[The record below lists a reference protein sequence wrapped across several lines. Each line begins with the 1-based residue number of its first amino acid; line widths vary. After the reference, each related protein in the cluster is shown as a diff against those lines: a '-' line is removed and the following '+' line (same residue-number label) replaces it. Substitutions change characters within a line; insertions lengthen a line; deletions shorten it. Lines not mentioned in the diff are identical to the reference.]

1 MKQITFLVA
10 LLCLSFCACA
20 QNDKPAQQP
29 QFPSLTVQQFVDN
42 IMYDSVM
49 VVDVRT
55 QKEYAMGHIDGAVN
69 VVWGQT
75 FDAEVQ
81 KANLPKEKVLAVYC
95 RSGKRS
101 KMAASRLVALG
112 YRVIDLNEGI
122 LGWQKA
128 GRPIVTD

>member
-10 LLCLSFCACA
+10 LLCLSFSACA

-55 QKEYAMGHIDGAVN
+55 QKEYATGHIDGAVN

>member
-1 MKQITFLVA
+1 MKYFTFLVA
-10 LLCLSFCACA
+10 FICLAFCAYA
-20 QNDKPAQQP
+20 QNGQPAQQP
-29 QFPSLTVQQFVDN
+29 KFPSLTVQQFVDN
-42 IMYDSVM
+42 IKYDSVM

-55 QKEYAMGHIDGAVN
+55 QKEFATGHIDGAVN

-75 FDAEVQ
+75 FDVEVK
-81 KANLPKEKVLAVYC
+81 KAKLPKNKVMAVYC

-101 KMAASRLVALG
+101 KMAANRLVALG
-112 YRVIDLNEGI
+112 YNVIDLNDGI

>member
-1 MKQITFLVA
+1 MGVE
-10 LLCLSFCACA
+10 
-20 QNDKPAQQP
+20 QNSQPAQQP
-29 QFPSLTVQQFVDN
+29 KFPSLTVQQFVDN
-42 IMYDSVM
+42 IKYDSVM

-55 QKEYAMGHIDGAVN
+55 QKEYATGHIDGAVN

-75 FDAEVQ
+75 FDVEV
-81 KANLPKEKVLAVYC
+81 KNAKLPKNKVMAVYC

-101 KMAASRLVALG
+101 KMAANRLVALG
-112 YRVIDLNEGI
+112 YNVIDLNDGI

>member
-10 LLCLSFCACA
+10 LICLTFFACA
-20 QNDKPAQQP
+20 QNDQPAQQP
-29 QFPSLTVQQFVDN
+29 KFPSLTVQQFVDN
-42 IMYDSVM
+42 IKYDSVM
-49 VVDVRT
+49 GVDVRT
-55 QKEYAMGHIDGAVN
+55 QKEFATGHIDGAVN

-75 FDAEVQ
+75 FDAEV
-81 KANLPKEKVLAVYC
+81 KNANLPKDKVMAVYC

-101 KMAASRLVALG
+101 KMAANRLVALG
-112 YRVIDLNEGI
+112 YKVIDLNEGI